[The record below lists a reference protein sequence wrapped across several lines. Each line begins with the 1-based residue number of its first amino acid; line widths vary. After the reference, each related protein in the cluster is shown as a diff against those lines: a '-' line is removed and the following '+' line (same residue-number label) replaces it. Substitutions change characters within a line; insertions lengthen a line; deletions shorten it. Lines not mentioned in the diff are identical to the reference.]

1 MKTHDKSRKID
12 MISHVFKYLSCFHM
26 RISCFSE
33 NSYYLQKN
41 RIFFTIFPMDHAKNH
56 ELKAERIEKKSCKF
70 TRDSFR
76 AFDIEHFMKFY
87 KQAQTFS
94 ALFHE
99 LRRPVIKAIDLSH
112 AFVSP
117 FIKLETVETS
127 LTYCLM
133 FTKLLLLKCNAV
145 KQIMLIWQKHLD
157 VFAAFIWNHKHNILR
172 FLASPCCFFPSFYRG
187 LGGHCLCLNS
197 SPVSD

>member
-1 MKTHDKSRKID
+1 
-12 MISHVFKYLSCFHM
+12 M

-87 KQAQTFS
+87 NQAQTLS
-94 ALFHE
+94 AL
-99 LRRPVIKAIDLSH
+99 S
-112 AFVSP
+112 
-117 FIKLETVETS
+117 TS
-127 LTYCLM
+127 
-133 FTKLLLLKCNAV
+133 
-145 KQIMLIWQKHLD
+145 
-157 VFAAFIWNHKHNILR
+157 
-172 FLASPCCFFPSFYRG
+172 
-187 LGGHCLCLNS
+187 
-197 SPVSD
+197 